1 MKGIILAGGQG
12 SRLYPMTKTISKQL
26 LPIYD
31 KPMIYYPLSLLMLL
45 GIQEILLITT
55 KEHLESFN
63 SLLGDGKNLGL
74 QIEYAIQDQPRG
86 LAEAFLIGEDFIGD
100 SPVCLILGDNLFYG
114 QDFLKSISTKIQSLK
129 GDRIF
134 GYQVKSPKEFGIV
147 EFDTNMNVLSIE
159 EKPKAPKSNY
169 AVPGLYFYDNSVIQ
183 KARRVKPSERNELE
197 ITSIN
202 EMYLS
207 EGTLKVQLLGR
218 GTTWLDTGTPEAL
231 LGAAQFV
238 EVMQKRQGLYI
249 ASLEEIAWR
258 KGFISLEQLSRL
270 GEKLKN
276 TEYGMYLLEIVA
288 KEKRKN

>member
-1 MKGIILAGGQG
+1 MF
-12 SRLYPMTKTISKQL
+12 R
-26 LPIYD
+26 
-31 KPMIYYPLSLLMLL
+31 SL
-45 GIQEILLITT
+45 
-55 KEHLESFN
+55 FD
-63 SLLGDGKNLGL
+63 DGKKLGL
-74 QIEYAIQDQPRG
+74 DIEYAIQNQPRG

-114 QDFLKSISTKIQSLK
+114 QDFLKSISTKIQSLN
-129 GDRIF
+129 GALIF
-134 GYQVKSPKEFGIV
+134 GYQVKSPREFGIV
-147 EFDTNMNVLSIE
+147 EFDSNMNVISIE
-159 EKPKAPKSNY
+159 EKPNEPKSSY
-169 AVPGLYFYDNSVIQ
+169 AVPGLYFYDNSVIA
-183 KARRVKPSERNELE
+183 KAKRVKPSERNELE

-202 EMYLS
+202 QKYLS

-270 GEKLKN
+270 GENLKN
-276 TEYGMYLLEIVA
+276 TEYGMYLLEIVE
-288 KEKRKN
+288 KEKRKKL